1 MPYAV
6 KIESYQNQP
15 VFKVADRWDIRI
27 TNEENNEVIGWDIVV
42 RRIDKLV
49 SFYYDAMNTML
60 CCRKAK
66 KYVGNKEGVKLL
78 LKHRGLSFQ
87 VMLYSARPD
96 SVPAPPTPPPAPTPS
111 AIPAHFIAEFM
122 EMSLQLKREHN
133 CPCCF
138 EAVTKDTIHLTVCGH
153 ILCKGCY
160 EQVKQTNPVCPACRQ
175 NV

>member
-1 MPYAV
+1 MPYAIN
-6 KIESYQNQP
+6 IESYQHQP

-27 TNEENNEVIGWDIVV
+27 TNEDTDEIIGWDIVV

-49 SFYYDAMNTML
+49 SFYDDAMNTML

-78 LKHRGLSFQ
+78 LKHRGLAFE
-87 VMLYSARPD
+87 VMLFSSRQDLFLP
-96 SVPAPPTPPPAPTPS
+96 VPPPAPVQK

-138 EAVTKDTIHLTVCGH
+138 EAVTKDTIHLTTCGH
-153 ILCKGCY
+153 ILCKSCF
-160 EQVKQTNPVCPACRQ
+160 ERVKQTNPVCPTCRQ
-175 NV
+175 TV